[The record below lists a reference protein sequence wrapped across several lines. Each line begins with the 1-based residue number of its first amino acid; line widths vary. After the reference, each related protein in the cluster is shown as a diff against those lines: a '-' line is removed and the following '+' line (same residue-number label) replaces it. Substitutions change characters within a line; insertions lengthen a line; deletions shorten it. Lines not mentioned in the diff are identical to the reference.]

1 MNFLVIVL
9 LFVVF
14 LQTRIMDLRRAIIC
28 LSVQSAVIALACFI
42 SGIAHGEGIH
52 IYAPGLLTIIVKVL
66 LVPYAMLR
74 LVSKL
79 ADERELISE
88 INVNYSTAASAV
100 FLVLSYLIVDKMLP
114 GVEGRDILALSI
126 VMILTGL
133 TLIVM
138 RSRAIM
144 QMVGL
149 ITMEN
154 GIYLLGMMAM
164 TEGLPLVIEMGIFL
178 DVLIAVMVLVILTNR
193 LRLSFMTTDT
203 NVLRKLK
210 G

>member
-79 ADERELISE
+79 TDERELISE

-144 QMVGL
+144 QMVAL

-154 GIYLLGMMAM
+154 GIYLLGMAM

>member
-126 VMILTGL
+126 VMTGL

-154 GIYLLGMMAM
+154 GIYLLGMAM

>member
-79 ADERELISE
+79 TDERELISE

-100 FLVLSYLIVDKMLP
+100 FLVLSYLIVDKNAARS
-114 GVEGRDILALSI
+114 G
-126 VMILTGL
+126 
-133 TLIVM
+133 
-138 RSRAIM
+138 RSRYSGAFHRNDFDWSDVDRYA
-144 QMVGL
+144 QPSYYADGRLVTRKMVF
-149 ITMEN
+149 T
-154 GIYLLGMMAM
+154 
-164 TEGLPLVIEMGIFL
+164 F
-178 DVLIAVMVLVILTNR
+178 
-193 LRLSFMTTDT
+193 
-203 NVLRKLK
+203 
-210 G
+210 

>member
-154 GIYLLGMMAM
+154 GIYLLGMA
-164 TEGLPLVIEMGIFL
+164 IFL

>member
-79 ADERELISE
+79 ADERESFQRSMLIIQLPKCSFSGSE
-88 INVNYSTAASAV
+88 
-100 FLVLSYLIVDKMLP
+100 LSYC
-114 GVEGRDILALSI
+114 
-126 VMILTGL
+126 
-133 TLIVM
+133 
-138 RSRAIM
+138 
-144 QMVGL
+144 
-149 ITMEN
+149 
-154 GIYLLGMMAM
+154 
-164 TEGLPLVIEMGIFL
+164 
-178 DVLIAVMVLVILTNR
+178 
-193 LRLSFMTTDT
+193 
-203 NVLRKLK
+203 
-210 G
+210 

>member
-100 FLVLSYLIVDKMLP
+100 FLSYLIVDKMLP

-154 GIYLLGMMAM
+154 GIYLLGMAM

>member
-28 LSVQSAVIALACFI
+28 LAVQSTIVALACFI
-42 SGIAHGEGIH
+42 TGIAHGEGIH
-52 IYAPGLLTIIVKVL
+52 IYAPGLLTIVVKVIL
-66 LVPYAMLR
+66 IPYAMLR
-74 LVSKL
+74 LIDKL
-79 ADERELISE
+79 TDEREIISD
-88 INVNYSTAASAV
+88 INVNYSTAAGAF
-100 FLVLSYLIVDKMLP
+100 FLVMSYIIVDKMLP
-114 GVEGRDILALSI
+114 GVTGRDILASSI
-126 VMILTGL
+126 VMILIGL

-154 GIYLLGMMAM
+154 GIYLFGLAM
-164 TEGLPLVIEMGIFL
+164 TEGLPLVIELGIFL
-178 DVLIAVMVLVILTNR
+178 DVLIAVMVLGILTSK
-193 LRLSFMTTDT
+193 LRVSFSTTDT